1 MVTVKGLGIT
11 TSSAAV
17 GTLGKAVAQ
26 LFVLVAV
33 IVATINFPARRLL
46 LRRSG

>member
-33 IVATINFPARRLL
+33 MVATTTLL
-46 LRRSG
+46 AHQLFQ